1 MFPLEIYFSLT
12 LILFIITIPFY
23 ISKIREYNPRK
34 SQYIILI
41 LLLIMCSIFF
51 SNLGSF
57 IPSDIENPF
66 ETAIFSGFSYLLLF
80 FSVFVFIKSFF
91 PSDQDIIEL
100 KPPSRYRARKGLIEL
115 GKVMKKERNTNS
127 FSPLKILKDICSY
140 VVLRAL
146 GRVISYNIS

>member
-1 MFPLEIYFSLT
+1 MFPLEIYFVLT
-12 LILFIITIPFY
+12 LILFIITILFY
-23 ISKIREYNPRK
+23 VSKIREYNSSK

-57 IPSDIENPF
+57 VPSDIGEPF
-66 ETAIFSGFSYLLLF
+66 KTAIFSGFSYLLLF

-100 KPPSRYRARKGLIEL
+100 KPPSRYRARKGIIEI
-115 GKVMKKERNTNS
+115 GKVMKKERKKHKFFLS
-127 FSPLKILKDICSY
+127 FFLKIIKIS
-140 VVLRAL
+140 VGAHL
-146 GRVISYNIS
+146 GI